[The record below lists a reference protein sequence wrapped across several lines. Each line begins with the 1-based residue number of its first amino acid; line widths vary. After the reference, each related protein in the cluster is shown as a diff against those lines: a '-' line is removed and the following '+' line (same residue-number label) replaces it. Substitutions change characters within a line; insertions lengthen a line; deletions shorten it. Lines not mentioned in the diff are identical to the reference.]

1 MSMKNVIEMIK
12 KNDRFLISSH
22 VNPDP
27 DALCS
32 ELALGI
38 FLRSIGK
45 KVSIVNH
52 QTVPGRFHFL
62 PGVRG
67 IKNYWKN
74 RKVNYDV
81 AIIVD
86 CGDLNRI
93 GKVQDLIQK
102 DKVLINIDHH
112 ITNDLFGHIN
122 LVDPNASSTCEVLY
136 ELFLN
141 SGCALSKSLAILLYT
156 GIMTDTGS
164 FRYENTTARTH
175 AIAAVLMEFKF
186 SASQLHRKLYETITF
201 RDLKEFTNVISHFDM
216 HFNKK
221 VACVELRKKILSK
234 FSGEF
239 DLRDTIFKFL
249 RSIKDVEVFVIF
261 TEVGRSKTRVNLR
274 SSSTFDVAK
283 LASLFGGGGH
293 CRASGCTVDQS
304 IPQARKEV
312 LKNIRKAL

>member
-52 QTVPGRFHFL
+52 QAVPGRFHFL

-93 GKVQDLIQK
+93 GKVQALIQK

-122 LVDPNASSTCEVLY
+122 LVDPHASSTCEVLY

-141 SGCALSKSLAILLYT
+141 SGCVFNKNLAILLYT

-175 AIAAVLMEFKF
+175 AIAAALMKFKF

-216 HFNKK
+216 YFNKK

-261 TEVGRSKTRVNLR
+261 TEVGHSKTRVNLR
-274 SSSTFDVAK
+274 SSSTFDVAR

-293 CRASGCTVDQS
+293 CRASGCTVDQG